1 MSVVRFIP
9 THVVI
14 ANSPAIISVAA
25 DDPVCCQR
33 LFIGDG
39 APTSLTLAAGNGR
52 YCATTSGFVV
62 GASLVDGGSGNQVG
76 DVFTFGS
83 GTATIQLQ
91 VTVDSVSATG
101 AVITFHVS
109 RCGVYTT
116 YPASPITIA
125 GPNGT
130 AQFNLAIQPA
140 DAYLDKTAKA
150 LYVCTT
156 AGTNAMSNWAQI
168 SGGSGFCGEYDP
180 SRTYS
185 AGQIVIISM
194 GASAGAYAYINAT
207 PSSGNAPN
215 VGGGWWAQFPMGPSG
230 MWL

>member
-156 AGTNAMSNWAQI
+156 AGTN
-168 SGGSGFCGEYDP
+168 P